1 MILNTGSRTDIP
13 AFFSEWMANR
23 LKEGYVLV
31 RNPYNPSQ
39 LIRYEI
45 DPTVVDL
52 ISFCTKNPK
61 PMLNHLSLLD
71 PFHQLWQVT
80 LTSYG
85 KDIEPNVP
93 DKHEVIET
101 VQELS
106 RRVGKKA
113 VIWRYDPIFLSNRY
127 SMEYHFR
134 AFSTIASSLNG
145 YTEKVVISFL
155 DLYEKTKRNFPE
167 GREVSW
173 EDQVCITKQLVKI
186 ASENGMKV
194 YTCHEKEE
202 LGQYGTDTGGCTSQ
216 AVIEETVG
224 FRLNVPRLANA
235 REGCPCLLGSDIGAY
250 NTCMHFCRYCYAN
263 YDRETVLKNM
273 KKHDPSSPLLI
284 GNVLPDDH
292 VVNAKQKSWKSVLIQ
307 LDI

>member
-13 AFFSEWMANR
+13 AFFSEWLVNR
-23 LKEGYVLV
+23 LREGYVLV

-45 DPTVVDL
+45 NPTVVDL
-52 ISFCTKNPK
+52 ISFCTKNPE
-61 PMLNHLSLLD
+61 PMLKHLSLLE

-80 LTSYG
+80 LTPYG

-93 DKHEVIET
+93 DKHEVIKT

-106 RRVGKKA
+106 KQVGKKA
-113 VIWRYDPIFLSNRY
+113 VIWRYDPIFLSDRY
-127 SMEYHFR
+127 SMDYHFR
-134 AFSTIASSLNG
+134 AFSAIASSLNG

-167 GREVSW
+167 GKEVSW
-173 EDQVCITKQLVKI
+173 EDQIRITKQLVKT
-186 ASENGMKV
+186 AAENGMKV
-194 YTCHEKEE
+194 YTCHEKKE
-202 LGQYGTDTGGCTSQ
+202 LGQYGADTSGCTSQ
-216 AVIEETVG
+216 AVVEEAIG
-224 FRLNVPRLANA
+224 FRLDVPRLSNA
-235 REGCPCLLGSDIGAY
+235 REGCSCLLGSDIGAY

-273 KKHDPSSPLLI
+273 KKHDPGSPLLI
-284 GNVLPDDH
+284 GNVLPEDH
-292 VVNAKQKSWKSVLIQ
+292 VVNARQKSWKSVLIQ

>member
-13 AFFSEWMANR
+13 AFFSKWMANR
-23 LKEGYVLV
+23 LKEGFVLV

-45 DPTVVDL
+45 DPAVVDL

-61 PMLNHLSLLD
+61 PMLDYLSLLD

-93 DKHEVIET
+93 DKHEVIKT

-106 RRVGKKA
+106 KSVGKKA
-113 VIWRYDPIFLSNRY
+113 VIWRYDPIFLSERY

-167 GREVSW
+167 GTEVSW
-173 EDQVCITKQLVKI
+173 EDQVLLTKQLVKT
-186 ASENGMKV
+186 AAENGMKV
-194 YTCHEKEE
+194 YTCHEKEA
-202 LGQYGTDTGGCTSQ
+202 LGQYGADTGGCTSQ
-216 AVIEETVG
+216 AVIEEAIG
-224 FRLNVPRLANA
+224 FQLNVPRIPNA

-263 YDRETVLKNM
+263 YDRKTVLDNI
-273 KKHDPSSPLLI
+273 KKHDPDSPLLI
-284 GNVLPDDH
+284 GNVLPEDH
-292 VVNAKQKSWKSVLIQ
+292 VVYAKQKSWKSVLMT
-307 LDI
+307 LDL